1 MVPSFSNPGFPLVH
15 THLTRLPAMDA
26 RLSAAID
33 SFEASMRA
41 AIRDAIHAAL
51 DSTLIAIHK
60 VMTPV
65 LADIRSDLAQLHCD
79 LALSV
84 EGDSD
89 PASLCSEEAA
99 SIEVGHQKP
108 HNGDGNPL
116 RIPST
121 IHDHSIP
128 PLLSSSPMLRALANS
143 TVKPYSNKSAA
154 STILLPESKTMIS
167 TPQLLHKHSFSAT
180 TKIGPEVVLNF
191 SIISATPEAKFPS
204 LLTDYYGAYLK
215 DKFGWVNWYLVG
227 KFVKKNFCALK
238 LFDEMSKR
246 QNDNM
251 FIQPLVHSI
260 EVLYLDCLAIQLYS
274 FDLNCYLGFEYG
286 STIALGRAFACSSGF
301 SQKPMLGVF
310 RSNLARTSTF
320 ESPTQTSHAAF
331 GGSIIGS
338 SMPIGDMCYCNGI
351 QDKGGGSKFNKMQL
365 KRAVARIKLLRNKGQ
380 VVVKQMRR
388 DIALLLQFGK
398 NATTRIR
405 VEYVIREHNTLAANE
420 FIELFYE
427 LVVSRLF
434 IIAKQ

>member
-1 MVPSFSNPGFPLVH
+1 MVPSFSNPGFPHVH
-15 THLTRLPAMDA
+15 THPTRLPAMDA
-26 RLSAAID
+26 RLSVAID

-51 DSTLIAIHK
+51 DSTLTAIHK
-60 VMTPV
+60 VVTPV
-65 LADIRSDLAQLHCD
+65 LADIRSDLAQLHRD
-79 LALSV
+79 LALGV

-128 PLLSSSPMLRALANS
+128 PLLLSSPMLRALANS
-143 TVKPYSNKSAA
+143 TIKPHSNKSAA

-180 TKIGPEVVLNF
+180 TKTGPE
-191 SIISATPEAKFPS
+191 
-204 LLTDYYGAYLK
+204 
-215 DKFGWVNWYLVG
+215 DKG
-227 KFVKKNFCALK
+227 
-238 LFDEMSKR
+238 R
-246 QNDNM
+246 
-251 FIQPLVHSI
+251 
-260 EVLYLDCLAIQLYS
+260 
-274 FDLNCYLGFEYG
+274 G
-286 STIALGRAFACSSGF
+286 ST
-301 SQKPMLGVF
+301 
-310 RSNLARTSTF
+310 
-320 ESPTQTSHAAF
+320 
-331 GGSIIGS
+331 
-338 SMPIGDMCYCNGI
+338 
-351 QDKGGGSKFNKMQL
+351 FNKMQL

-388 DIALLLQFGK
+388 DIALLLQSGK

-405 VEYVIREHNTLAANE
+405 VEYVIREHNTLVANE

-434 IIAKQ
+434 IIAEQWECPPGLKEGIASLIFASPRCSEISKLIALTNVFEKKHGKDFVSTAVDVHPSYGVNRMLIDKLSVRIPMGEVKLKLLKEIAKEYHIEWDTSKSEL